1 MHTNCFI
8 TAKIFF
14 IDVLQGS
21 TEETSDTR
29 SLEDPDNQISIIEN
43 QQPQAEPLTTA
54 TPSTEKEAEL
64 STAHTLSSE
73 KENCATLSSSKENY
87 NNLVTN
93 WNPVNL
99 ERAKTPTA
107 QEAIVTPG
115 NVLRAANRS
124 PLSELLVYP
133 TPTKKKTESK
143 RYAARVLT
151 SAESIALLEEKKRKK
166 LEEIEEKQQKK
177 RKER

>member
-14 IDVLQGS
+14 IDVLLGS

-29 SLEDPDNQISIIEN
+29 SLEDPYSQISIIEN

-54 TPSTEKEAEL
+54 IPSSEKEAEL
-64 STAHTLSSE
+64 STTHTLSSE

-99 ERAKTPTA
+99 ECAKTPTV
-107 QEAIVTPG
+107 QESVVTPG
-115 NVLRAANRS
+115 NVLRVANRS

-133 TPTKKKTESK
+133 TSTKK
-143 RYAARVLT
+143 
-151 SAESIALLEEKKRKK
+151 AEAEKHKK
-166 LEEIEEKQQKK
+166 GKNATKK
-177 RKER
+177 WPAKFSCF